1 MVRCVAAS
9 AFFPKQKE
17 AALKSKR
24 GVGILLMWLMATYTS
39 AQSDS
44 LLRSKEIAAFEVC
57 ALRDEKPNPA
67 LLQWRLRGSDDVALS
82 GLSLADVL
90 QRESSVFIKQYGP
103 SMLATPSL
111 RGTGAAHTALIW
123 NGCNLQNGM
132 NGQTDIS
139 LIPAFLF
146 GSFTLQQGATSAT
159 WGSGAAGGA
168 LFLNPSHANQ
178 IALLQENGSFGH
190 RLTAFRASLPYK
202 KAYFSIGA
210 FRLREENN
218 FPYHNL
224 SHAHAPLMEQHNARL
239 EAAGLLASLSV
250 ETGKRGI
257 FSASLWLQTADRHI
271 PPIMSVPL
279 AKAHQVDAALRNT
292 LNWSVQLAKLQIQL
306 RAAWFEEYLL
316 YEDSLASIAQ
326 NYKSRTLF
334 QEAEFAHPLGQSQKI
349 TFGLNQTMQQA
360 HSEAYDASISDLSR
374 QSAFAQWDAALFEAR
389 LKVRAG
395 LRKEWTNRADAP
407 IIPFA
412 SASFGVLPGLSL
424 NGNFS
429 GVYRI
434 PTLND
439 LYWIPGGNPNLLPEQ
454 GTSSELGLAW
464 NLALGKTDILLRGDV
479 FQSTITNWILW
490 VPGNAY
496 WWPCNVQKVLSR
508 GANVNASIHYSFKKH
523 QIVGRTSLQAVSA
536 VVEKS
541 GDEIELHTNRQLI
554 YVPQFNAS
562 ASAEWRFGGNRFE
575 VQMVHTGLRYT
586 SSDNL
591 HALPAFNLF
600 NLIIGKDVVFGSNQM
615 NIYLRWNNV
624 FNTEYQVMLW
634 RPMPMSSIQLGIQ
647 FSINTINK

>member
-1 MVRCVAAS
+1 
-9 AFFPKQKE
+9 
-17 AALKSKR
+17 LKSKR
-24 GVGILLMWLMATYTS
+24 GVGFLLVWLVSGYVLAQNDSLFRHKQMATF
-39 AQSDS
+39 
-44 LLRSKEIAAFEVC
+44 EIS

-67 LLQWRLRGSDDVALS
+67 LLHWSLRGSDDVALS

-90 QRESSVFIKQYGP
+90 QRESAVFIKQYGP

-139 LIPAFLF
+139 LVPAFLF
-146 GSFTLQQGATSAT
+146 GSFTLQQGASSAS

-168 LFLNPSHANQ
+168 LFLNPSHQNE

-190 RLTAFRASLPYK
+190 RLTALRVALPYK
-202 KAYFSIGA
+202 KVRFSLGA
-210 FRLREENN
+210 FRLHEENN
-218 FPYHNL
+218 FPFHNL

-239 EAAGLLASLSV
+239 EAAGLLATLSA
-250 ETGKRGI
+250 ETGKYGML
-257 FSASLWLQTADRHI
+257 SASLWLQQADRHI
-271 PPIMSVPL
+271 PPIMSVPM
-279 AKAHQVDAALRNT
+279 AKAHQVDAAVRNT
-292 LNWSVQLAKLQIQL
+292 LNWTGRLAKLQVQL
-306 RAAWFEEYLL
+306 RAAWFEERLFYV
-316 YEDSLASIAQ
+316 DSLSSIAQ

-334 QEAEFAHPLGQSQKI
+334 QEAEFSHSLGQSQKI
-349 TFGLNQTMQQA
+349 TFGLNQTLQQA

-374 QSAFAQWDAALFEAR
+374 QSAFAQWDAAFFEAR
-389 LKVRAG
+389 LKVRSG

-412 SASFGVLPGLSL
+412 SASLALLPGLSL

-439 LYWIPGGNPNLLPEQ
+439 LYWMPGGNPDLLPEQ
-454 GTSSELGLAW
+454 GTSAELGLAW
-464 NLALGKTDILLRGDV
+464 NLTLGKTSILLRTDA
-479 FQSTITNWILW
+479 FQSVITNWILW

-508 GANVNASIHYSFKKH
+508 GANGNASIHYRFKKH
-523 QIVGRTSLQAVSA
+523 QLVGRASLQAVSA
-536 VVEKS
+536 EVEKS
-541 GDEIELHTNRQLI
+541 GNEIELHTNRQLI

-562 ASAEWRFGGNRFE
+562 ASAEWRFGRNRIE

-591 HALPAFNLF
+591 NSLPAFNLF
-600 NLIIGKDVVFGSNQM
+600 NVIIGKDVVFGSKQM

-647 FSINTINK
+647 FSINTNNK

>member
-1 MVRCVAAS
+1 M
-9 AFFPKQKE
+9 
-17 AALKSKR
+17 KSKR
-24 GVGILLMWLMATYTS
+24 GVGILLVWLVSGYVL
-39 AQSDS
+39 AQDDS
-44 LLRSKEIAAFEVC
+44 LLRSKQMATFEVC
-57 ALRDEKPNPA
+57 ALRDENPNPA
-67 LLQWRLRGSDDVALS
+67 LLQWSLRGSDDVALS

-90 QRESSVFIKQYGP
+90 QRESAVFIKQYGP

-139 LIPAFLF
+139 LVPAFLF
-146 GSFTLQQGATSAT
+146 GSFTLQQGASSAS

-168 LFLNPSHANQ
+168 LFLNPSHQNE

-190 RLTAFRASLPYK
+190 RLTALRVALPYK
-202 KAYFSIGA
+202 KVRFSLGA
-210 FRLREENN
+210 FRLQEENN
-218 FPYHNL
+218 FPFHNL
-224 SHAHAPLMEQHNARL
+224 AHAHAPLVEQRNARL
-239 EAAGLLASLSV
+239 EAAGVLATLSV
-250 ETGKRGI
+250 ETGKHGMLN
-257 FSASLWLQTADRHI
+257 ASLWLQQTDRHI
-271 PPIMSVPL
+271 PPIMSVPV

-292 LNWSVQLAKLQIQL
+292 LNWTMHWAKLQIQL
-306 RAAWFEEYLL
+306 RAAWFEERMF
-316 YEDSLASIAQ
+316 YEDSALSIAQ
-326 NYKSRTLF
+326 NYASRTLF
-334 QEAEFAHPLGQSQKI
+334 QEAEFSHSLGKSQKI

-374 QSAFAQWDAALFEAR
+374 QSAFAQWDAAFFEAR
-389 LKVRAG
+389 LKVRSG

-412 SASFGVLPGLSL
+412 SASLALLHGLSL

-454 GTSSELGLAW
+454 GTSAELGLAW
-464 NLALGKTDILLRGDV
+464 NLTLGKTSILLRTDA
-479 FQSTITNWILW
+479 FQSVITNWILW
-490 VPGNAY
+490 VPGNSY

-508 GANVNASIHYSFKKH
+508 GANGNASIHYRFKKH
-523 QIVGRTSLQAVSA
+523 QLVGRASLQAVSA
-536 VVEKS
+536 EVEKS
-541 GDEIELHTNRQLI
+541 GNEIELHTNRQLI

-562 ASAEWRFGGNRFE
+562 ASAEWRFGLNRIE

-600 NLIIGKDVVFGSNQM
+600 NVIIGKDVVFGSNQM